1 MPNYEGLTFRIPCS
15 RGGWNANPNE
25 DLVPPEGMIAAVNIN
40 LHRGGRETRGGVE
53 KVNGTPI
60 SGSPVITGEIQ
71 FRLSNGNEFIVT
83 GTTDGKIYKD
93 YTTLLHTFATT
104 GKKIN
109 FTVYNNTL
117 YVWNGANIGQTW
129 DGAAGSTSDLA
140 NPAADWTGSNHPKD
154 AIVHGRGAAKGL
166 WAYGCPTDPK
176 ILYASET
183 GTDDFSAGKVQTIS
197 VETGDGFGVV
207 ALEEFSEQLIA
218 FGKSRPYLID
228 DSSATKSNWG
238 YGPAQWEGGVA
249 HERLLVRT
257 PNDLI
262 AMQEDGEIYSV
273 IKAQSSG
280 DFQAV
285 SITRPAFI
293 HAWIADN
300 LDLSKIADFHMVYDP
315 DLRAIR
321 IFVVRSN
328 QTLPDVC
335 MVFFIDRPAD
345 EAWVQHR
352 YYSTAFA
359 SCSTLVRVAA
369 GDWKIYTGGQTGHV
383 YKLESTTINDD
394 GVYFYNGF
402 TTPELAF
409 NAPRG
414 KKRYDHN
421 RLIMRLLG
429 SEVIQENVFIDGVP
443 VSGGFSLVDENGN
456 NVVDENGNQ
465 VVGYEFDSFTFTLDA
480 AVALQRANRL
490 QDAKHSTGK
499 AGIRIQSEIFN
510 DVINEKMFIS
520 QILYDHTPQGV
531 QTD

>member
-1 MPNYEGLTFRIPCS
+1 DGVDQAKDFTLAAHEG
-15 RGGWNANPNE
+15 
-25 DLVPPEGMIAAVNIN
+25 
-40 LHRGGRETRGGVE
+40 
-53 KVNGTPI
+53 
-60 SGSPVITGEIQ
+60 
-71 FRLSNGNEFIVT
+71 
-83 GTTDGKIYKD
+83 
-93 YTTLLHTFATT
+93 
-104 GKKIN
+104 
-109 FTVYNNTL
+109 
-117 YVWNGANIGQTW
+117 GA
-129 DGAAGSTSDLA
+129 
-140 NPAADWTGSNHPKD
+140 TGSNAILSSVVFYRSASGGD
-154 AIVHGRGAAKGL
+154 ALTDAVTTSLYNSTKGKLCADMSGAELTNRVGCWDMTEDGGPYVDSQGSNDLTGINTPTRDAGLVERSDSGMSVHGIAAS
-166 WAYGCPTDPK
+166 T
-176 ILYASET
+176 
-183 GTDDFSAGKVQTIS
+183 Q
-197 VETGDGFGVV
+197 
-207 ALEEFSEQLIA
+207 
-218 FGKSRPYLID
+218 
-228 DSSATKSNWG
+228 
-238 YGPAQWEGGVA
+238 
-249 HERLLVRT
+249 RLTL
-257 PNDLI
+257 
-262 AMQEDGEIYSV
+262 
-273 IKAQSSG
+273 
-280 DFQAV
+280 
-285 SITRPAFI
+285 
-293 HAWIADN
+293 ADN
-300 LDLSKIADFHMVYDP
+300 ADLSKIADFHMVYDP